1 MWFEWTL
8 RAVIDYSTLHLYIF
22 FQISFS
28 IDLSEWDWKNKKMIA
43 IKDLKDQKALKCQ
56 KTSFVTYATQMV
68 LLDEEKNWLQ

>member
-1 MWFEWTL
+1 MRL
-8 RAVIDYSTLHLYIF
+8 
-22 FQISFS
+22 
-28 IDLSEWDWKNKKMIA
+28 KKQKKIA